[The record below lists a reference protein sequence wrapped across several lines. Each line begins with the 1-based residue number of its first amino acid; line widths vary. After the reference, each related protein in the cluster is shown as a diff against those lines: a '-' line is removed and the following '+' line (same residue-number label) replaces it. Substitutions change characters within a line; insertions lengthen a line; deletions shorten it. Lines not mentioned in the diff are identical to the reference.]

1 MVLAH
6 GPHKVERVTIT
17 LVPDRSAEKPFAIPS
32 TFNKIERTYG
42 WKRTARL
49 EYMIVPTRISS
60 DSVKVDLFF
69 SPSRGARLQARQ
81 MLKAVQEFVE
91 QKVGSEWEGLRLA
104 GIGKPSPAAPPTK
117 MFVRG
122 TIEDMLGTS
131 LER

>member
-6 GPHKVERVTIT
+6 GPQKVERVTIT
-17 LVPDRSAEKPFAIPS
+17 LVPDRNAEKPFEIPS

-42 WKRTARL
+42 WKHSARL

-69 SPSRGARLQARQ
+69 SPSRGARPQTRH

-104 GIGKPSPAAPPTK
+104 DIGKPTLAAPPTK

-122 TIEDMLGTS
+122 TIEDMLCVPR
-131 LER
+131 ER

>member
-6 GPHKVERVTIT
+6 GPQKVERVTIT

-32 TFNKIERTYG
+32 TFNAIERTYG

-49 EYMIVPTRISS
+49 EYMIVPTRITS
-60 DSVKVDLFF
+60 DTVTVDLFF
-69 SPSRGARLQARQ
+69 SPGRGSRLQTRQ
-81 MLKAVQEFVE
+81 LLKAVQELVE

-104 GIGKPSPAAPPTK
+104 AIGKPSHAAPPTK

-122 TIEDMLGTS
+122 TIEDMLGVP
-131 LER
+131 LAR

>member
-6 GPHKVERVTIT
+6 GPQKVERVTIT
-17 LVPDRSAEKPFAIPS
+17 LVPDRSAEEPFAIPS

-60 DSVKVDLFF
+60 ESVKVDLFF
-69 SPSRGARLQARQ
+69 SPSRGIRLHARH

-91 QKVGSEWEGLRLA
+91 QKIGSEWQGLRLA
-104 GIGKPSPAAPPTK
+104 AIGKPSLAAPPTK

-122 TIEDMLGTS
+122 TIEDMLGAP

>member
-6 GPHKVERVTIT
+6 GPQKVERVTIT
-17 LVPDRSAEKPFAIPS
+17 LVPDKSAEKPFAIPS

-42 WKRTARL
+42 WKRSARL
-49 EYMIVPTRISS
+49 DYMIVPTRISS

-69 SPSRGARLQARQ
+69 SPSRGARPQTRH

-104 GIGKPSPAAPPTK
+104 DIGKPTLAAPPTK

-122 TIEDMLGTS
+122 TIEDMLGVPR
-131 LER
+131 ER

>member
-6 GPHKVERVTIT
+6 GPQKVERVTIT
-17 LVPDRSAEKPFAIPS
+17 LVPDKSAEEPFAIPS

-42 WKRTARL
+42 WKRAARL

-60 DSVKVDLFF
+60 EGVKVDLFF

-81 MLKAVQEFVE
+81 MLKAVEEFVE
-91 QKVGSEWEGLRLA
+91 QKVGSEWQGLRLA
-104 GIGKPSPAAPPTK
+104 GIGKPSLAAPPTK

-122 TIEDMLGTS
+122 TIEDMLGAP

>member
-1 MVLAH
+1 MVMAH
-6 GPHKVERVTIT
+6 GPQKVERVTIT

-60 DSVKVDLFF
+60 DAVKVDLFF
-69 SPSRGARLQARQ
+69 SPSRGARFQPRH
-81 MLKAVQEFVE
+81 MLRAVQEFVE

-104 GIGKPSPAAPPTK
+104 GIGKPSLAAPPTK

-122 TIEDMLGTS
+122 TIEDMLGAP
-131 LER
+131 LES